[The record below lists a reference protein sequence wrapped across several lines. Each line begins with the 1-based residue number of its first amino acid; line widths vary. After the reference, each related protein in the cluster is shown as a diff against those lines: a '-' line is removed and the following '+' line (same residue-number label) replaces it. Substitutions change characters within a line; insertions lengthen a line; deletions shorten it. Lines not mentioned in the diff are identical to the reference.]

1 MHGGLLAGVMDSS
14 LRHLLEQAPLDAETE
29 RCLAHRMRTGDVE
42 ARAALVM
49 SGMRSVVQRA
59 LMMGLRGDDLRDG
72 VQAGAVGLITAVDR
86 FDPDRGARLA
96 TYAWTWIGGAMR
108 RPSRAEVPL
117 LAHDGVS
124 GPGDE
129 SWAWIEGLGS
139 LAREVL
145 SLRYGVGGGVP
156 LSRREVA
163 ERVQLSEARVR
174 AVETEAMRHLRVQLD
189 SIEDRAWFSDEADP
203 P

>member
-1 MHGGLLAGVMDSS
+1 MDAS
-14 LRHLLEQAPLDAETE
+14 LRHLLEQAPLDAEAE
-29 RCLAHRMRTGDVE
+29 RCLARRMRTGDLE

-86 FDPDRGARLA
+86 FDPDRGTRLA

-108 RPSRAEVPL
+108 RQSRPEMARQ
-117 LAHDGVS
+117 AHDDVS
-124 GPGDE
+124 GPSDE
-129 SWAWIEGLGS
+129 SWFWIEGLGS
-139 LAREVL
+139 PAREVVG
-145 SLRYGVGGGVP
+145 LRYGVGGGVP

-163 ERVQLSEARVR
+163 ERVHLSEARVR
-174 AVETEAMRHLRVQLD
+174 AVEDEAMRQLRIELG
-189 SIEDRAWFSDEADP
+189 SIGHRAWPSCEADP